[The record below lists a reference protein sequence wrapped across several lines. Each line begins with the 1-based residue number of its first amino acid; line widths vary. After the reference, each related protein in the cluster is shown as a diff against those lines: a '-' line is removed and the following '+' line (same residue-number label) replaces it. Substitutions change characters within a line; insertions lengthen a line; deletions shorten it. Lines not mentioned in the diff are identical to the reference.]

1 MPDVDIDFFDRDGVL
16 KLFKHTPASIIKDD
30 KIEKHKTGVYFHAIP
45 SDPINGYATL
55 DYKKAEDRGYF
66 KIDCLNVNIYKNV
79 KSEQELVELMIEEPD
94 WDMLKDPKVVENLFH
109 LNSHYNIVS
118 KLEPKNIEQLAAV
131 LAIIRPAKR
140 GLMYKDWTDILKE
153 VWVKPTDGSYFF
165 KKSHAVAYAHAI
177 VVQLNLIKKD
187 SLFSATGVTNGYL
200 LNGIKKKGNIF
211 ITHSLIISTKNKKI
225 EFKKSEFRI

>member
-16 KLFKHTPASIIKDD
+16 KLFKHTPASIIKDN

-79 KSEQELVELMIEEPD
+79 KSEQELVELMIQEPD

-109 LNSHYNIVS
+109 LNGHFNIVS

-140 GLMYKDWTDILKE
+140 GLMYKDWTEILKE

-165 KKSHAVAYAHAI
+165 KKSHAVAYAQAI
-177 VVQLNLIKKD
+177 VVQMNLIKRDKY
-187 SLFSATGVTNGYL
+187 SFSAKQET
-200 LNGIKKKGNIF
+200 
-211 ITHSLIISTKNKKI
+211 
-225 EFKKSEFRI
+225 

>member
-94 WDMLKDPKVVENLFH
+94 WDMLKDTKVVENLFH
-109 LNSHYNIVS
+109 LNGHYNIVS

-140 GLMYKDWTDILKE
+140 GLMYKDWTEILKE

-165 KKSHAVAYAHAI
+165 KKSHAVAYAQAI
-177 VVQLNLIKKD
+177 VVQMNLIKPV
-187 SLFSATGVTNGYL
+187 SF
-200 LNGIKKKGNIF
+200 
-211 ITHSLIISTKNKKI
+211 THLPLPPIY
-225 EFKKSEFRI
+225 SE

>member
-1 MPDVDIDFFDRDGVL
+1 MPDVDIDFFDRDGTL

-30 KIEKHKTGVYFHAIP
+30 KIEKHKTGVYFHAVP
-45 SDPINGYATL
+45 THPVTGHSTL

-66 KIDCLNVNIYKNV
+66 KIDCLNVNIYKNI

-94 WDMLKDPKVVENLFH
+94 WNMLKDPKIVENLFH
-109 LNSHYNIVS
+109 LNSHFNIVS

-140 GLMYKDWTDILKE
+140 QLMYKDWTNILKE

-165 KKSHAVAYAHAI
+165 KKSHAVAYAQAI
-177 VVQLNLIKKD
+177 VVQMNLIKRDKY
-187 SLFSATGVTNGYL
+187 SFSAKQET
-200 LNGIKKKGNIF
+200 
-211 ITHSLIISTKNKKI
+211 
-225 EFKKSEFRI
+225 

>member
-109 LNSHYNIVS
+109 LNGHYNIVS

-140 GLMYKDWTDILKE
+140 GLMYKDWTEILKE
-153 VWVKPTDGSYFF
+153 VWIKPTDSSYFF

-187 SLFSATGVTNGYL
+187 KYSFSATQET
-200 LNGIKKKGNIF
+200 
-211 ITHSLIISTKNKKI
+211 
-225 EFKKSEFRI
+225 

>member
-187 SLFSATGVTNGYL
+187 KYSFSATQET
-200 LNGIKKKGNIF
+200 
-211 ITHSLIISTKNKKI
+211 
-225 EFKKSEFRI
+225 

>member
-1 MPDVDIDFFDRDGVL
+1 MPDVDIDFFDRDGTL
-16 KLFKHTPASIIKDD
+16 KLFKHAPASIIKDD
-30 KIEKHKTGVYFHAIP
+30 KIEKHKTGVYFHAVP
-45 SDPINGYATL
+45 THPVTGHSTL

-66 KIDCLNVNIYKNV
+66 KIDCLNVNIYKNI

-109 LNSHYNIVS
+109 LNSHFNIVS

-140 GLMYKDWTDILKE
+140 GLMYKNWVDILKE

-165 KKSHAVAYAHAI
+165 KKSHAIAYAHAI
-177 VVQLNLIKKD
+177 VVQMNLIRKAKY
-187 SLFSATGVTNGYL
+187 SFSATQET
-200 LNGIKKKGNIF
+200 
-211 ITHSLIISTKNKKI
+211 
-225 EFKKSEFRI
+225 